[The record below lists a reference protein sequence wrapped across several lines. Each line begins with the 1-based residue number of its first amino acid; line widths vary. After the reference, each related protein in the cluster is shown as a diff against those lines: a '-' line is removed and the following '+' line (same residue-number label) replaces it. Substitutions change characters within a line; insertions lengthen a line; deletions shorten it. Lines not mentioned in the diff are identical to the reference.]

1 MCSTEVEVEV
11 KFANQHIH
19 PAQLH
24 LSAQGY
30 HLQITAAG
38 GNTEY
43 FPSETWLH
51 VKRAAVSEGSPH
63 NDVPYDILHQ
73 FNLGSTPQSEQR
85 SIEIPFILKKTVVK
99 AANPQRREKTVSLL
113 KSRTQT
119 FEKGELGGVREQI
132 QY

>member
-11 KFANQHIH
+11 KFANLHIH

-43 FPSETWLH
+43 FPSETRLH
-51 VKRAAVSEGSPH
+51 
-63 NDVPYDILHQ
+63 
-73 FNLGSTPQSEQR
+73 
-85 SIEIPFILKKTVVK
+85 
-99 AANPQRREKTVSLL
+99 
-113 KSRTQT
+113 
-119 FEKGELGGVREQI
+119 VREQPSLRGVLI
-132 QY
+132 MMFLMASFINSIYVPLHNQNKDQ

>member
-1 MCSTEVEVEV
+1 MRCIVIVIQVEV
-11 KFANQHIH
+11 KFANQHTH

-43 FPSETWLH
+43 IPARR
-51 VKRAAVSEGSPH
+51 RAVVSEGSPH

-73 FNLGSTPQSEQR
+73 SNLGSSPQSEQR
-85 SIEIPFILKKTVVK
+85 SIEIPFILKK
-99 AANPQRREKTVSLL
+99 QW
-113 KSRTQT
+113 
-119 FEKGELGGVREQI
+119 
-132 QY
+132 

>member
-43 FPSETWLH
+43 FPSETRLH

-63 NDVPYDILHQ
+63 NDVPYGILHQ

-85 SIEIPFILKKTVVK
+85 SIEIPFILKKNSGEGCKPTK
-99 AANPQRREKTVSLL
+99 A
-113 KSRTQT
+113 
-119 FEKGELGGVREQI
+119 
-132 QY
+132 